1 MFVSMYC
8 AQAEVQVRPC
18 AKPCGRRPTR
28 QLLSRMMLLSA
39 MLLGPLYVFI
49 HWGLTES
56 LMNEQAQTEQLT
68 LPRHGHASWS
78 PMLLMA
84 SASESNQPKPEAMPS
99 KGLQEIDAHRAP
111 QGRRQSNRF
120 QVPIKRDLEET
131 AYNSSRA
138 VVMCAYSRHTLCQ
151 AYTQVR
157 VNQLYRAKAASF
169 LSFGHRGSVC

>member
-1 MFVSMYC
+1 
-8 AQAEVQVRPC
+8 
-18 AKPCGRRPTR
+18 
-28 QLLSRMMLLSA
+28 
-39 MLLGPLYVFI
+39 MLLGSLYVFVY
-49 HWGLTES
+49 WGLAES
-56 LMNEQAQTEQLT
+56 LMNEQAQTEQMT
-68 LPRHGHASWS
+68 LSRHGHASWS

-99 KGLQEIDAHRAP
+99 KGSKGIETHRAP
-111 QGRRQSNRF
+111 QGRSQSKGGRF

-157 VNQLYRAKAASF
+157 ESFVPQECSLALVLRAMMDPFANINTHSF
-169 LSFGHRGSVC
+169 HAD